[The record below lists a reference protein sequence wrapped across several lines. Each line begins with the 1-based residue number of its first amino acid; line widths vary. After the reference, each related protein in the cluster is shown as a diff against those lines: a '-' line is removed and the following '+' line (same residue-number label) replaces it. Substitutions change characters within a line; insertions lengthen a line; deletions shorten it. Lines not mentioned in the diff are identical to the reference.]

1 MATNY
6 FVGNDGIKTTINDDL
21 FDLLWNSFES
31 DDVSTTD
38 SDSSEIIKKQKKKVY
53 NDRLNEKNKNEGYFN
68 DYFKKNNKCFECE
81 RCGKTISST
90 SNKAKHQNSERCK
103 RVYEDRKQKEIEDKI
118 IMKVL
123 HG

>member
-6 FVGNDGIKTTINDDL
+6 FVGNDGIRTKINDDL

-38 SDSSEIIKKQKKKVY
+38 SDSSEIIKKEKKKVY
-53 NDRLNEKNKNEGYFN
+53 NDRLNQKYKGDNYFN
-68 DYFKKNNKCFECE
+68 EYFKKNNKCYVCE

-90 SNKAKHQNSERCK
+90 SKKAKHQNSERCN
-103 RVYEDRKQKEIEDKI
+103 RIYEDRKQKEIEDKI

>member
-1 MATNY
+1 MTNY

-21 FDLLWNSFES
+21 FNLLWNSFES

-38 SDSSEIIKKQKKKVY
+38 SDSSEIIMKEKKKVY
-53 NDRLNEKNKNEGYFN
+53 NDRLNEKNRNEGYSN
-68 DYFKKNNKCFECE
+68 EYFKTNNKCFECE
-81 RCGKTISST
+81 RCGKTISSHT
-90 SNKAKHQNSERCK
+90 NKAKHQNSERCK
-103 RVYEDRKQKEIEDKI
+103 RIYEDRKQKEIEDRI